1 MIVVCRKNMSFV
13 TVFVV
18 FRIIIIYFYY
28 VIIIII
34 IIVIFLLRIPFPQST
49 QITKFENNK

>member
-1 MIVVCRKNMSFV
+1 MSFV